1 MHDIFYFTDIH
12 GNLKLYNKIVQ
23 WCIKQDSECTII
35 CGGDACDRGDFGYEI
50 MRQLLKASR
59 FIYLK
64 GNHEDV
70 FVHAANFILRDYKG
84 ELEQK
89 SIERYLH
96 DCYIENFYSNEVKL
110 SIINGGI
117 KTLTDWMLDGMSKDF
132 VNQINNLY
140 ITFSYNNIDF
150 CHAGGSYKTFVRVAN
165 DEYFNN
171 AVDLED
177 QKEML
182 WDRNAFNLGWKNE
195 RICVHGHTPTICLPS
210 RFYNNNM
217 SKKNIHP
224 IKYCGKDSKEYNGY
238 KIDMDAGAAIY
249 GRAYVLNVLT
259 GHVYGFD
266 EIQSSPFENF
276 KIL

>member
-1 MHDIFYFTDIH
+1 MHDTFYFTDIH

-35 CGGDACDRGDFGYEI
+35 YGGDACDRGDFGYEI
-50 MRQLLKASR
+50 MRQLLKTSR

-64 GNHEDV
+64 GNHEDI

-96 DCYIENFYSNEVKL
+96 NCYIEDFYSHEVKL
-110 SIINGGI
+110 SIVNGGI
-117 KTLTDWMLDGMSKDF
+117 KTLTNWMLDGMSKDF

-140 ITFSYNNIDF
+140 LTFSYNNIDF
-150 CHAGGSYKTFVRVAN
+150 CHAGGSYKTFIRVAN

-171 AVDLED
+171 IVDLD
-177 QKEML
+177 DKEEIL
-182 WDRNAFNLGWKNE
+182 WDRNKFNLGWKTD
-195 RICVHGHTPTICLPS
+195 RICVHGHTPTIYLPS
-210 RFYNNNM
+210 KFYNNNM

-224 IKYCGKDSKEYNGY
+224 IKYCGKDSNEFNGY
-238 KIDMDAGAAIY
+238 KIDMDTGAALY

-259 GHVYGFD
+259 GNIYGFN
-266 EIQSSPFENF
+266 ETQSSPFENF
-276 KIL
+276 KII